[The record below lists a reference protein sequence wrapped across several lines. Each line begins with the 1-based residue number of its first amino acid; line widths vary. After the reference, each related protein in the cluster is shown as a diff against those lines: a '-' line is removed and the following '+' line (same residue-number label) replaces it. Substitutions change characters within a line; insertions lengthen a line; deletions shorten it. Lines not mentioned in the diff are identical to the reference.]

1 MVRVVLPANG
11 SCDWT
16 REKSYDRSMMTIEL
30 ELESE
35 PRPIAVSGQWWRFEN
50 FSLSYQNQAGKTS
63 QPLSLVWYCTL
74 LSTRITVPVSRYQYH
89 GTSITVPVSRYQ
101 YHGTSI
107 TVPVSRYQYHGTRI
121 TPPNLPTSAAM
132 IPACDE
138 HHTHPP
144 LSLTILLSR
153 PTPCQTPSNPPFPSV
168 FCT

>member
-89 GTSITVPVSRYQ
+89 GT
-101 YHGTSI
+101 
-107 TVPVSRYQYHGTRI
+107 RI